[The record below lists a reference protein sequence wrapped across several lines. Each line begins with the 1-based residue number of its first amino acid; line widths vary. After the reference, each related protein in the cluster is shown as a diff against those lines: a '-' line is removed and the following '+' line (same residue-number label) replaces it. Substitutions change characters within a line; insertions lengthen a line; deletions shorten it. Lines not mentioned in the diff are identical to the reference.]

1 MLMAA
6 QIVDDARPRLAR
18 GVRLQSDG
26 TTGKS
31 VLLFPEGILELN
43 ETAQEILT
51 RCDGRRL
58 SDIAH
63 ALAEEY
69 DVDLATLAADVRE
82 ILADLQRRKLV
93 EVS

>member
-1 MLMAA
+1 MLIPA
-6 QIVDDARPRLAR
+6 QIADDARPRLAR
-18 GVRLQSDG
+18 GVRLQLDG

-51 RCDGRRL
+51 RCDGRSL
-58 SDIAH
+58 SDIAR

-93 EVS
+93 ELA

>member
-1 MLMAA
+1 MLIPA
-6 QIVDDARPRLAR
+6 QIADDARPRLAR
-18 GVRLQSDG
+18 GVRLQIDG

-51 RCDGRRL
+51 RCDGRPL
-58 SDIAH
+58 SDIAR

-93 EVS
+93 ELA

>member
-1 MLMAA
+1 MLIPA
-6 QIVDDARPRLAR
+6 QIADDARPRLAR
-18 GVRLQSDG
+18 GVRLQLDG

-51 RCDGRRL
+51 RCDGRPL
-58 SDIAH
+58 SDIAR

-69 DVDLATLAADVRE
+69 HVDLATLAADVRE

-93 EVS
+93 ELA

>member
-6 QIVDDARPRLAR
+6 QIADDARPRLAR
-18 GVRLQSDG
+18 GVRLQIDS

-31 VLLFPEGILELN
+31 VLLFPEGIVELN

-51 RCDGRRL
+51 RCDGRSL
-58 SDIAH
+58 SDIAR

-69 DVDLATLAADVRE
+69 DVDRATLVADARE
-82 ILADLQRRKLV
+82 VLADLQRRKLV
-93 EVS
+93 EIA